1 MAEQD
6 IVERLRGLADMRHM
20 DRGHD
25 QVDDAMREAA
35 STIEAIAEE
44 AERKGAEIASL
55 RQQLAEARETAR
67 REALEEAA
75 MLVHDARAD
84 LERQSG
90 TTLNSV
96 THDALLLASDALEL
110 VGDEIRALPH
120 PDREGERLSEAE
132 TAARIVDTQA
142 RYYAGHNEDIAKALR
157 EAAGA
162 IRAQVRPGR
171 GGERK

>member
-6 IVERLRGLADMRHM
+6 IVERLRRYARNHEGGFPERLLYT
-20 DRGHD
+20 
-25 QVDDAMREAA
+25 VDHQKVDNEAA
-35 STIEAIAEE
+35 DRLEAVE
-44 AERKGAEIASL
+44 AENASL

-75 MLVHDARAD
+75 KLVHDARAD

-110 VGDEIRALPH
+110 VGEEIRALSH
-120 PDREGERLSEAE
+120 PDREGER
-132 TAARIVDTQA
+132 I
-142 RYYAGHNEDIAKALR
+142 
-157 EAAGA
+157 
-162 IRAQVRPGR
+162 
-171 GGERK
+171 

>member
-6 IVERLRGLADMRHM
+6 IVERLRELADMRHM

-44 AERKGAEIASL
+44 AERKDAENASL

-75 MLVHDARAD
+75 NAGYVTCAETRHV
-84 LERQSG
+84 
-90 TTLNSV
+90 TL
-96 THDALLLASDALEL
+96 
-110 VGDEIRALPH
+110 GDKVRSAIRALPH
-120 PDREGERLSEAE
+120 PDREGERPSETE

-142 RYYAGHNEDIAKALR
+142 QYYAGHNEDIAKALR

-162 IRAQVRPGR
+162 IREQARPRR
-171 GGERK
+171 GGERE